1 MEDENLFMSTKW
13 RITNQNTQ
21 FLKKKSTKFKQLF
34 TYFNNRLP
42 HILGRTEFKKNFQ
55 ISHLYV
61 NELDLN
67 LIHEFYFVM
76 HTFLNIFVFIST

>member
-1 MEDENLFMSTKW
+1 MGDNKSKHTV
-13 RITNQNTQ
+13 
-21 FLKKKSTKFKQLF
+21 LKKKVPNL
-34 TYFNNRLP
+34 NNCL
-42 HILGRTEFKKNFQ
+42 RTLTTGYPTFWEELNLKKIQ

-76 HTFLNIFVFIST
+76 HTFLNISVFIST